1 MSLPYP
7 SVYDFPYMSPVP
19 SPSYCFFHLS
29 VCPSAYLSQLA
40 CLCSL
45 CVHLPSYSV
54 ASPYLRSLEF
64 FSLSACLPFFLSP
77 CLPLYLSASLPFFL
91 SPFLSLSLSTS
102 LPVCLC
108 LFGNQNATIDSRAAN
123 DRR

>member
-7 SVYDFPYMSPVP
+7 PVYDFPYMSPVP

-45 CVHLPSYSV
+45 SVHLPSYSV

-64 FSLSACLPFFLSP
+64 FSLSAFLPFFLSP
-77 CLPLYLSASLPFFL
+77 CLPLYLSTCLP
-91 SPFLSLSLSTS
+91 LSLWKPECHHRFKISKR
-102 LPVCLC
+102 
-108 LFGNQNATIDSRAAN
+108 QTIESKAVYLWL
-123 DRR
+123 